1 MKIST
6 RLLRWYDKEGRD
18 LPWRK
23 TKDPY
28 KILVSEIMLQQTQV
42 DRVKRYYRDW
52 LKRFPSWKILAEAGN
67 ADVIRAWA
75 GLGYNRRALA
85 LRDIARE
92 VVRHGVPKTE
102 EAWRRLKGIGDY
114 TAAAVSILAQDKKT
128 LPVDTNVRRVLGR
141 LLLGKPY
148 LPLRSVHATLEAVRA
163 KGTRL
168 LEETDRHADVVQA
181 LFDLASAHCV
191 KIPDCASCP
200 LRDVCPAGE
209 KFLSQRVN
217 TLQRLTPTVH
227 ERIRPGKKHPDRIYR
242 GRILKCVRE
251 AKRSV
256 SIKNLGER
264 IDPSFDAADASWL
277 LDMIHRLEGDGL
289 VILKQ
294 KKLYL
299 P

>member
-1 MKIST
+1 M
-6 RLLRWYDKEGRD
+6 
-18 LPWRK
+18 PWRR

-52 LKRFPSWKILAEAGN
+52 LKRFPTWKRLAEAGN

-92 VVRHGVPKTE
+92 VVKEGVPQTE
-102 EAWRRLKGIGDY
+102 EAWRQLKGIGAY

-148 LPLRSVHATLEAVRA
+148 PNTSHDRLIRANGSILLR
-163 KGTRL
+163 
-168 LEETDRHADVVQA
+168 ETNRHPDVVQA
-181 LFDLASAHCV
+181 LFDLASSHCV

-200 LRDVCPAGE
+200 LRDVCPAGK

-217 TLQRLTPTVH
+217 TLQRLTPVVH

-251 AKRSV
+251 AKRGV

-264 IDPSFDAADASWL
+264 IDPSFDAQADASWL

-289 VILKQ
+289 VIMKRHN
-294 KKLYL
+294 LYL